1 MPGRCNRKGR
11 NEARRPCRC
20 EVPRRGGEIVR
31 RRSRRVCPGKPPGQE
46 GRESGSAG
54 RPALAVN
61 DNWLLAR
68 NHACIWGFQ
77 VVMAGLHA

>member
-11 NEARRPCRC
+11 NETRRPCRC

-46 GRESGSAG
+46 EKADRQAG
-54 RPALAVN
+54 PL
-61 DNWLLAR
+61 WL
-68 NHACIWGFQ
+68 
-77 VVMAGLHA
+77 